1 MIAVSQVV
9 CALTPWL
16 GSRFLSESERTVNS
30 IATKINTFVLDRES
44 FEKLAVN
51 INDML
56 FFAVRSF
63 TDGKMVLKMDSGLSY
78 RIRMEDFSVMT
89 DDLLYLLF
97 AGLPKNRQHYLALQ
111 DYSIKNNSLA
121 ALRALYLDFPSFQ
134 TEEEKSTL
142 KKVIVSCFN
151 KARWRYWLDN

>member
-1 MIAVSQVV
+1 MIAVSQIV

-16 GSRFLSESERTVNS
+16 GSCFLSQNEGTVNS
-30 IATKINTFVLDRES
+30 IATKLNTFVLGRES
-44 FEKLAVN
+44 FESLAIK

-63 TDGKMVLKMDSGLSY
+63 TDGKMALKMDSGLSY
-78 RIRMEDFSVMT
+78 RIRMEDFGVMT

-97 AGLPKNRQHYLALQ
+97 AALPKNRQHCLALQ

-121 ALRALYLDFPSFQ
+121 ALRALYMDFASFQ
-134 TEEEKSTL
+134 TEEERLTL
-142 KKVIVSCFN
+142 KKVIVSCFD